1 MTTAKYRDPVTGQ
14 FVPMPVPV
22 HTHPDAGR
30 LVGEI
35 TIYAGATA
43 PPGWLVC
50 DGSTISQATYP
61 DLFAVLGTTY
71 GAAGR
76 LPNMRG
82 RSPLGAGG
90 NVFPDLGS
98 TGGSAT
104 HTHTGNPLPAHDHT
118 AVASASN
125 SSHNHTT
132 DIGAVTSSS
141 AGAHTHTTGLPAGG
155 ASDHS
160 DGIEPSASSSHTH
173 TTNSGGSHT
182 HTVNPPPTT
191 SSSDTHTHTVT
202 VNPDPA
208 SAGTPSVQ
216 QADSY
221 HPVAVVQ
228 FIIYAG
234 S

>member
-1 MTTAKYRDPVTGQ
+1 MTTAKYRDPGTGQ

-22 HTHPDAGR
+22 HTHPESGR

-43 PPGWLVC
+43 PAGWLVC
-50 DGSTISQATYP
+50 DGSTVSQTEHP
-61 DLFAVLGTTY
+61 ELFAVLGSTY
-71 GAAGR
+71 GAPGR

-90 NVFPDLGS
+90 NIYPDRG
-98 TGGSAT
+98 TQGGAAT
-104 HTHTGNPLPAHDHT
+104 HGHVGNPMPSHDHT

-125 SSHNHTT
+125 SAHSHNV
-132 DIGAVTSSS
+132 DIPSVSTSS
-141 AGAHTHTTGLPAGG
+141 AGSHTHTTGLPQGG

-173 TTNSGGSHT
+173 TTNAGGTHS
-182 HTVNPPPTT
+182 HTVNPPVTATT
-191 SSSDTHTHTVT
+191 SDTHTHNIT
-202 VNPDPA
+202 VNPDPT

-216 QADSY
+216 SGDSY
-221 HPVAVVQ
+221 HPVLSVL
-228 FIIYAG
+228 FIIYTGA
-234 S
+234 